1 MDKWT
6 ERYFSNEVQMAS
18 KYMKMST
25 IFTQQTNGNQ
35 NFTEMQT
42 HFCWNASHQ
51 ENTQQQMLA
60 RIDGGRWSL
69 YSVGENVNYS
79 SRYGNQ
85 NGGSFKN

>member
-1 MDKWT
+1 
-6 ERYFSNEVQMAS
+6 
-18 KYMKMST
+18 
-25 IFTQQTNGNQ
+25 
-35 NFTEMQT
+35 MQT